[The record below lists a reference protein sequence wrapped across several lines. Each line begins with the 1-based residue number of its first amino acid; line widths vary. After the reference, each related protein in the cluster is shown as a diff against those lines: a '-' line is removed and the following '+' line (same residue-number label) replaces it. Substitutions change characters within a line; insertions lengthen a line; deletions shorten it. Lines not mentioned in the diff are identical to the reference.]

1 MIKKDFLLKHC
12 KTSKEGV
19 IALLNTFVETA
30 IKVHGCP
37 IIVTCDDYP
46 GEEATYSVEELLQP
60 SFTAGPY
67 PNKHSMDP
75 EDTYK
80 LCMYPW
86 KGVKVNKKVI
96 ELPML
101 ELEEPSPTA
110 VVVQKVGREYTIK
123 TPVVVTTFEEKDV
136 NLHYYVG
143 MIIYQTR
150 KARGLTQNQLSNL
163 TEGRVSGSNIGQIE
177 SGITNPIL
185 SSLEAIADALGL
197 HITDLFPPKH
207 G

>member
-1 MIKKDFLLKHC
+1 MSDKIEFLEKHC
-12 KTSKEGV
+12 ATSKEGI
-19 IALLNTFVETA
+19 IALSNSLVETA
-30 IKVHGCP
+30 VKIHNCPIKV
-37 IIVTCDDYP
+37 TCSNYP
-46 GEEATYSVEELLQP
+46 GQETLLSVADLLKP
-60 SFTAGPY
+60 EFTAGPY
-67 PNKHSMDP
+67 
-75 EDTYK
+75 EDQYREGATYS
-80 LCMYPW
+80 LYMYKW
-86 KGVKVNKKVI
+86 KGETIKKPEI
-96 ELPML
+96 EKI
-101 ELEEPSPTA
+101 EDSIETSTIERRGKGY
-110 VVVQKVGREYTIK
+110 VIK
-123 TPVVVTTFEEKDV
+123 TPVVVTTFEEKEV
-136 NLHYYVG
+136 TLHYYVG